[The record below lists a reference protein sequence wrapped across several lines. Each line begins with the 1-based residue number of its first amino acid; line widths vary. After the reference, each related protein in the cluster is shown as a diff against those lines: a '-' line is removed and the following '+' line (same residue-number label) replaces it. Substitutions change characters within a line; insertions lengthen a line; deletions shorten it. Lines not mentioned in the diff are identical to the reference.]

1 MNFIKID
8 IKDKKYPEQLKCI
21 KNPPNQLFA
30 IGNYSLLNE
39 YSISVIGSRHCSEYG
54 KNITRKIVT
63 ELALRDICI
72 VSGMAI
78 GIDTIAH
85 MSTLDVSG
93 KTVAVLGSGF
103 NKLYPKENIKLFNR
117 IIENNGLVVSEYEP
131 NVEPCSKNFPKRN
144 RIVSGLSLGVLVI
157 EAMYRS
163 GTSITANIAV
173 KQGKKVMCIPRDL
186 ESKNGVGTNNL
197 IKKRS

>member
-8 IKDKKYPEQLKCI
+8 IKDKEYPEKLKYI
-21 KNPPNQLFA
+21 KDPPNQLFA

-39 YSISVIGSRHCSEYG
+39 YSISVIGSRCCSEYG
-54 KNITRKIVT
+54 KNITKKIVT

-85 MSTLDVSG
+85 TSTLDVSG
-93 KTVAVLGSGF
+93 KTIAVLGSGF

-131 NVEPCSKNFPKRN
+131 NIEPCSKNFPKRN